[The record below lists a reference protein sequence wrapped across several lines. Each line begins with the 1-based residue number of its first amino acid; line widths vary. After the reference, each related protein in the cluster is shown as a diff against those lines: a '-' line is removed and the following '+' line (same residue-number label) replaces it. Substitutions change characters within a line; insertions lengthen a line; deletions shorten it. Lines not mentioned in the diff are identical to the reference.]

1 MHSPSL
7 EKLILEGC
15 SSLVEVHESIGRSK
29 GLVFLNLKG
38 CCRLKNLP
46 ASICEL
52 KLLETLDITMC
63 SQLEKLPEHIGN
75 MEYLRELL
83 ADETSIKQLP
93 CSIFDLKRLE
103 KLSLCGLNYDKQDS
117 PSRPWHEEFSSW
129 FSPRNENSKTLL
141 PDSFGCLTSLTE
153 LHVSYPGLSEGSISV
168 GVEGLSALRNLDL
181 SGNKFLY
188 LPSGIGRIPKL
199 EKLFVVNC
207 TNLQSISELPSS
219 LLLLDATN
227 CTSLEGLAVPSNKCA
242 LKLRGCQKLIEIHDI
257 EGGSDCTSF
266 VHLEDCNN
274 LSNNFKRS
282 LVQVI
287 FASLVH
293 THCN

>member
-1 MHSPSL
+1 
-7 EKLILEGC
+7 
-15 SSLVEVHESIGRSK
+15 
-29 GLVFLNLKG
+29 
-38 CCRLKNLP
+38 
-46 ASICEL
+46 
-52 KLLETLDITMC
+52 MC

-75 MEYLRELL
+75 MENLRELL
-83 ADETSIKQLP
+83 ADGTSIKQLP
-93 CSIFDLKRLE
+93 RSIVFLKKLE
-103 KLSLCGLNYDKQDS
+103 NLSLCGRNYDKQDS
-117 PSRPWHEEFSSW
+117 PSGPWHVPFSSC
-129 FSPRNENSKTLL
+129 FSPRNANSKTLL
-141 PDSFGCLTSLTE
+141 PVSFGCLTSLTN
-153 LHVSYPGLSEGSISV
+153 LDISYQGLSEGSISV
-168 GVEGLSALRNLDL
+168 HFEGLSALRKLDL
-181 SGNKFLY
+181 SGNKFLC

-227 CTSLEGLAVPSNKCA
+227 CTSTEGLAVPSNKCA
-242 LKLRGCQKLIEIHDI
+242 LKLSGCQKLIEIHGI